1 MASYQTVYGVGLLD
15 DIHNYFPEL
24 LYNSA
29 AFTTVPQVL
38 SYIQVQTRRRFN
50 LFSYGQEQY
59 LGTPLPRAPANANAT
74 ANTNANATAN
84 ATANAMPRVIIPTP
98 PFFTTMEE
106 AAPLDYNDIF
116 RLTNQPDRMNMN
128 LAILATLLQGI
139 PRQTNATF
147 MEPVIVRPTTEQI
160 AATTTL
166 TTAVADGTCAVC
178 QDEFSGASERRTL
191 NFCHHTFHR
200 GCIDTWFQTNV
211 HCPVCRHDIRITS

>member
-1 MASYQTVYGVGLLD
+1 MSSYQTVYGVGLLD

-24 LYNSA
+24 LYSSA
-29 AFTTVPQVL
+29 SFTTVPQVL
-38 SYIQVQTRRRFN
+38 SYIQAQTRRRFN
-50 LFSYGQEQY
+50 LFSYGREQF
-59 LGTPLPRAPANANAT
+59 LAT
-74 ANTNANATAN
+74 APPAVQ
-84 ATANAMPRVIIPTP
+84 RVVVPPPVAPPVAPPT
-98 PFFTTMEE
+98 FFTMEE
-106 AAPLDYNDIF
+106 TPMPFEYNDIF

-139 PRQTNATF
+139 PRRQPDTF
-147 MEPVIVRPTTEQI
+147 MEPVIVRPTAEQI
-160 AATTTL
+160 ATTTTL
-166 TTAVADGTCAVC
+166 NTAVADGTCAVC

>member
-1 MASYQTVYGVGLLD
+1 MSSYQTVYGVGLLD

-29 AFTTVPQVL
+29 SFTTVPQVL
-38 SYIQVQTRRRFN
+38 SYIQAQTRRRFN
-50 LFSYGQEQY
+50 LFSYGREQF
-59 LGTPLPRAPANANAT
+59 LAT
-74 ANTNANATAN
+74 APPAVQ
-84 ATANAMPRVIIPTP
+84 RVTVPPVSPAPP
-98 PFFTTMEE
+98 PFFTTME
-106 AAPLDYNDIF
+106 PLNYDDLFTI
-116 RLTNQPDRMNMN
+116 TNQSDRMPNMN

-139 PRQTNATF
+139 PRQHANNTF

-166 TTAVADGTCAVC
+166 TTAVADGTCAIC

-211 HCPVCRHDIRITS
+211 HCPVCRHDIRVVS

>member
-1 MASYQTVYGVGLLD
+1 MVLDCLMIFIITFQSYSIALLPLQP
-15 DIHNYFPEL
+15 FPKC
-24 LYNSA
+24 S
-29 AFTTVPQVL
+29 PI
-38 SYIQVQTRRRFN
+38 SRHR
-50 LFSYGQEQY
+50 
-59 LGTPLPRAPANANAT
+59 LGDALIFFRMGESSFVAP
-74 ANTNANATAN
+74 
-84 ATANAMPRVIIPTP
+84 PT
-98 PFFTTMEE
+98 FFTREE
-106 AAPLDYNDIF
+106 TPMPFEYNDIF

-139 PRQTNATF
+139 PRRQPDTF
-147 MEPVIVRPTTEQI
+147 MEPVIVRPTAEQI
-160 AATTTL
+160 ASTTTL

>member
-1 MASYQTVYGVGLLD
+1 MSSYQTVYGVGLLD

-38 SYIQVQTRRRFN
+38 SYVQAQTRRRFN
-50 LFSYGQEQY
+50 LFSYGREQY
-59 LGTPLPRAPANANAT
+59 LETPLP
-74 ANTNANATAN
+74 TNN
-84 ATANAMPRVIIPTP
+84 MPRVIVPPAPAPAPT
-98 PFFTTMEE
+98 FFTMEGAHE
-106 AAPLDYNDIF
+106 YDDIF
-116 RLTNQPDRMNMN
+116 RLTNQSDRMPNMN

-139 PRQTNATF
+139 PRRQPDANF
-147 MEPVIVRPTTEQI
+147 MEPVIVRPTAEQI
-160 AATTTL
+160 ATTTTL

-178 QDEFSGASERRTL
+178 QDDFSGAAERRTL

>member
-1 MASYQTVYGVGLLD
+1 MSSYQTVYGVGLLD

-29 AFTTVPQVL
+29 SFTTIPQVL
-38 SYIQVQTRRRFN
+38 SYIQAQTRRRFN
-50 LFSYGQEQY
+50 LFSYGREQF
-59 LGTPLPRAPANANAT
+59 LATAPPPVQRVVVPPVIVPPVSTNIPLPT
-74 ANTNANATAN
+74 
-84 ATANAMPRVIIPTP
+84 
-98 PFFTTMEE
+98 FFTMEE
-106 AAPLDYNDIF
+106 TPPLDYDDIF

-139 PRQTNATF
+139 PRQHANPNANANGNF
-147 MEPVIVRPTTEQI
+147 MEPVIVRPTAEQI

-200 GCIDTWFQTNV
+200 ACIDIWFQTNV
-211 HCPVCRHDIRITS
+211 HCPVCRHDIRVTH

>member
-1 MASYQTVYGVGLLD
+1 MSSYQTVYGVGLLD

-24 LYNSA
+24 LYSSA
-29 AFTTVPQVL
+29 SFTTVPQVL
-38 SYIQVQTRRRFN
+38 SYIQAQTRRRFN
-50 LFSYGQEQY
+50 LFSYGREQF
-59 LGTPLPRAPANANAT
+59 LAT
-74 ANTNANATAN
+74 APPALQ
-84 ATANAMPRVIIPTP
+84 RVVVPPVIVPPVSPAPP
-98 PFFTTMEE
+98 PFFTTIE
-106 AAPLDYNDIF
+106 PLEYDDIF
-116 RLTNQPDRMNMN
+116 RITNQPDRMNMN

-139 PRQTNATF
+139 PRQHANANF

-211 HCPVCRHDIRITS
+211 HCPVCRHDIRVVS